1 MHPSVL
7 SHRLSPEERE
17 AFERDG
23 YLIVRNALDAPTVA
37 ALCEIVDRIDAAE
50 RTAAHGTKLLSMPN
64 ILPRDERL
72 LDLLD
77 LPTTF
82 PKVWGVLGWNI
93 YCYHTH
99 ADVTPPVPQG
109 ETPQWQVAWHQ
120 DSMRANDEIESRPR
134 PRLSL
139 KVGYYLTDASQ
150 ADRGNTLVLP
160 GSHLD
165 DELDCPNDGV
175 SCPQGAIPLLLEAGD
190 ALLLDR
196 RVWHSRSPNWRGPT
210 RKVLWI
216 GYAYRWLK
224 PKDEMQVAQYLSQAD
239 AIRRQLLGAGSANS
253 AYDPQDA
260 DVPLRAWLTE
270 HAPDEAARKL
280 HAHGAARP
288 PAMARGH
295 LSGRQ

>member
-1 MHPSVL
+1 MHPSAL
-7 SHRLSPEERE
+7 EHRLTPDERE

-23 YLIVRNALDAPTVA
+23 YLVVRGALDMASIA
-37 ALCEIVDRIDAAE
+37 AMIEIVDRIDSAE
-50 RTAAHGTKLLSMPN
+50 RTPEHGSRLLSMPN
-64 ILPRDERL
+64 VLPRDERL

-99 ADVTPPVPQG
+99 ADVTPPVPTG
-109 ETPQWQVAWHQ
+109 ETPKWQVAWHQ
-120 DSMRANDEIESRPR
+120 DSMRANDEIECHPR

-139 KVGYYLTDASQ
+139 KVAYFLTDASQ

-160 GSHLD
+160 GSHLE

-175 SCPQGAIPLLLEAGD
+175 SCPEGSVPLLLHAGD

-196 RVWHSRSPNWRGPT
+196 RVWHSRSPNWQGPT

-224 PKDEMQVAQYLSQAD
+224 PKDEMTVGPYLAKAD

-260 DVPLRAWLTE
+260 DVPLRSWLAL
-270 HAPDEAARKL
+270 HAPDEATRTL
-280 HAHGAARP
+280 HGHGTARP
-288 PAMARGH
+288 PALVRGH
-295 LSGRQ
+295 LAGRQ